1 MNYNN
6 EEVEKCFE
14 CYYIVN
20 VYGMIMCKN
29 CRKLKTI
36 EQVRRD
42 LKKRGWFPKEIKDE
56 LARLRAEIETKSQNS
71 L

>member
-1 MNYNN
+1 
-6 EEVEKCFE
+6 
-14 CYYIVN
+14 
-20 VYGMIMCKN
+20 MCKN

-42 LKKRGWFPKEIKDE
+42 LKKRGWFPKEIKNE